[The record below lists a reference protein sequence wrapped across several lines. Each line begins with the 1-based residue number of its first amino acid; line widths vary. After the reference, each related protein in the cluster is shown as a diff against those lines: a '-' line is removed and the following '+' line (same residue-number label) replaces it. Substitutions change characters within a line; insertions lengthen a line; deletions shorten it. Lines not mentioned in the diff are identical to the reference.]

1 MKAGPDRL
9 GYDLTGPGALR
20 AVWTASAFAAAV
32 AVLPALEDV
41 GPFAFVVGTASGLG
55 FLVSVLAGAA
65 WSFDAADLKAAR
77 ARARRCWTAASSCGL
92 LFSAALLTQV
102 GLSPE
107 DARRWVYLVAPGA
120 AWLGWAD
127 FPWAFVEGLWTRFKG
142 EPPGA
147 ERYDTAPAYRP
158 GRREE
163 PASRALPPGVEA
175 LLVGSGAFKVDRA
188 RMVEKLSQFQT
199 GDPDGFLLPW
209 LRLAVASGATRLEL
223 SLRENGLQLDFDGKP
238 LGARFLEDPF
248 EALVGEEDS
257 SGESDRHRHLAWGVL
272 NLLPLAPRAVLG
284 FSDGARLLVE
294 PRGVEKRHW
303 VEPEAR
309 LGTSLRVVF
318 EGWDADLK
326 AARCLERA
334 RDAWGLAD
342 AQLNVEGKSV
352 SAWEPRP
359 GVGTRFATH
368 GVRGVLYREEAADRR
383 HASEI
388 YWLGALV
395 CADDAVGLPPGWA
408 CRLTYEGLA
417 PTASLFMVQRNDA
430 FKSLDKAVRSEFDR
444 LAAEGRLGAGV
455 NRPPAYTKAGLAA
468 ALAGG
473 GLSFAAFLAAESAR
487 PDLAWAAAA
496 AYAVTTTA
504 VLALLV
510 RWTWARLRGRTN
522 PFRGA

>member
-1 MKAGPDRL
+1 MKEGPGRL
-9 GYDLTGPGALR
+9 GYDLTAPGALR

-65 WSFDAADLKAAR
+65 WSFDASDLEGAR
-77 ARARRCWTAASSCGL
+77 RRARRCWTAASSCGL
-92 LFSAALLTQV
+92 LFSAALLTQI
-102 GLSPE
+102 GLAPE
-107 DARRWVYLVAPGA
+107 DARRGVYLVAPAA

-127 FPWAFVEGLWTRFKG
+127 FPWDFVDGLWTHFKG

-158 GRREE
+158 GPREE
-163 PASRALPPGVEA
+163 PTSRALPPGVEA
-175 LLVGSGAFKVDRA
+175 LLVGAGVFKVDRA
-188 RMVEKLSQFQT
+188 RMVETLSRFQT

-223 SLRENGLQLDFDGKP
+223 SLREKRLQLDFDGTP
-238 LGARFLEDPF
+238 LGARFLSDPF

-272 NLLPLAPRAVLG
+272 NLLPLAPRAVVG
-284 FSDGARLLVE
+284 RSGGARLLVE
-294 PRGVEKRHW
+294 PKGVEKKQW

-342 AQLNVEGKSV
+342 AELLVDGKPV
-352 SAWEPRP
+352 PAWEPRP
-359 GVGTRFATH
+359 GVGTRFSVDGA
-368 GVRGVLYREEAADRR
+368 RGVFYKEESDTY
-383 HASEI
+383 HASGL

-395 CADDAVGLPPGWA
+395 CADHPVALPAGWA
-408 CRLTYEGLA
+408 CRLTFDGLA
-417 PTASLFMVQRNDA
+417 TSASLLTVQRNDA
-430 FKSLDKAVRSEFDR
+430 FRALEKTVRPEFDR

-455 NRPPAYTKAGLAA
+455 NRPPAYTKAGLAS

-473 GLSFAAFLAAESAR
+473 GLSFAAFLAAEAAR

-496 AYAVTTTA
+496 AYAVVTTA
-504 VLALLV
+504 VLALLA

-522 PFRGA
+522 PFRRA